1 MLGYHGKMN
10 ETVMSGKFGPLPQKK
25 EKKKVCGAMIVL
37 GAVKL
42 RHLEEK

>member
-25 EKKKVCGAMIVL
+25 EKKGLWRNDCAWSSE
-37 GAVKL
+37 VKAS
-42 RHLEEK
+42 